1 MEPVRTWKAKV
12 VNGRLELID
21 KATDLPDGKEL
32 TLREAGENDLDAAL
46 TPEEEEGIRKA
57 MASLRRGEGIPYD
70 EVRATLDRL
79 LKS

>member
-1 MEPVRTWKAKV
+1 MELVRTWKARV
-12 VNGRLELID
+12 VNGRLELIE

-32 TLREAGENDLDAAL
+32 TLREADANDLDAGL

-70 EVRATLDRL
+70 EVTATLARL